1 MHTPDKQKKLL
12 PWPLAFEVGAAGRA
26 QFRVCFEQI
35 AYVCFDLHHQTHR
48 RATPHRGGA
57 AEKAYLQSC
66 RTRILRSPLT
76 WGRRGGPNFVFVLS
90 RLHASALICIIK
102 RSGAPL
108 LSAAGAAENVY
119 LQSCRTRVSWSPL
132 KWGRRGGPN
141 FVFVLNK
148 PYSSVSI
155 NRVERSGAPLFSA
168 AGRRKK
174 FIFKV
179 AGHEFCE
186 AL

>member
-1 MHTPDKQKKLL
+1 MCLFLANRIRLFRSIASNPAARHASARRGGENCLSSKLPDTNFVK
-12 PWPLAFEVGAAGRA
+12 PFEVGAAGRA
-26 QFRVCFEQI
+26 RFCFCFEQ
-35 AYVCFDLHHQTHR
+35 L
-48 RATPHRGGA
+48 
-57 AEKAYLQSC
+57 
-66 RTRILRSPLT
+66 LT
-76 WGRRGGPNFVFVLS
+76 
-90 RLHASALICIIK
+90 SALTCIIE
-102 RSGAPL
+102 RSGALL